1 LLLLTSPD
9 GVRWTPR
16 GRAGIAGDRTT
27 FFYNPFR
34 RRWVFSL
41 RYSIGERRMR
51 RYWESERFVEA
62 RWTKDEPVM
71 WIGADALDPPRPEYN
86 ARSELYNLDCVAYES
101 VLLGLFTI
109 WRGEDSRR
117 EKPNDVCIGFSRDGF
132 HWDRGA
138 RAPFIPV
145 SERVGDWNWANVQ
158 SAGGCCLVVG
168 DRLFFYVSGRAGVPG
183 TADPGVCSTGLAT
196 LRRDGFASLEPP
208 AAHEVVRH
216 LLTVGPNTVVTRPVL
231 FNGRYLFVNADLTG
245 GLLRAQI
252 EDVDGRPI
260 APYTMEASLPT
271 TGNQLMGRVVWRE
284 ASGLGRLAGRPVRI
298 RFEVT
303 GRLFAFWVSRSERG
317 ESAGFVGAGGPGYLA
332 ARDE

>member
-1 LLLLTSPD
+1 
-9 GVRWTPR
+9 
-16 GRAGIAGDRTT
+16 
-27 FFYNPFR
+27 
-34 RRWVFSL
+34 
-41 RYSIGERRMR
+41 M
-51 RYWESERFVEA
+51 
-62 RWTKDEPVM
+62 
-71 WIGADALDPPRPEYN
+71 
-86 ARSELYNLDCVAYES
+86 
-101 VLLGLFTI
+101 
-109 WRGEDSRR
+109 
-117 EKPNDVCIGFSRDGF
+117 
-132 HWDRGA
+132 
-138 RAPFIPV
+138 
-145 SERVGDWNWANVQ
+145 
-158 SAGGCCLVVG
+158 
-168 DRLFFYVSGRAGVPG
+168 
-183 TADPGVCSTGLAT
+183 
-196 LRRDGFASLEPP
+196 
-208 AAHEVVRH
+208 
-216 LLTVGPNTVVTRPVL
+216 GPNTVVTRPVL